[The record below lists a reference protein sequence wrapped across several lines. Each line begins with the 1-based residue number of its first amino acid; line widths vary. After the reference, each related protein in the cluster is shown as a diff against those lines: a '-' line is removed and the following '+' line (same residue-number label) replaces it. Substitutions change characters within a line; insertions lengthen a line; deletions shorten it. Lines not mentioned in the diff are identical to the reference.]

1 MNRQA
6 LQTETQKHLPIPYMA
21 DPIRYSTWKTDHL
34 SAIRG
39 FAGKKIILTFS
50 GGKDSSAGLY
60 LLHRASLE
68 FNFEIQP
75 HAVKFPRHVFPEPEV
90 QKLEDY
96 WQQQGVRIHWHN
108 TATSDKELEPGIAN
122 DANPCHVCNRAKKRI
137 LIEKGQAIF
146 GKPHSVV
153 LMMSY
158 SLWDLVSATLEHILN
173 GYYAEEPGAVAA
185 NGKKPDNRFL
195 ETSQRFYPL
204 IRLKNGLQ
212 IFKPLISYNDQ
223 QILELIEHAR
233 IPLASTPC
241 RYKEFRP
248 KRIFCR
254 YYEKAKLEFDFD
266 QVFAFATDVLKI
278 PALSYYESLDMD
290 TYLDKLA

>member
-1 MNRQA
+1 
-6 LQTETQKHLPIPYMA
+6 MA
-21 DPIRYSTWKTDHL
+21 APIRYSTWKTGYL
-34 SAIRG
+34 PALKG
-39 FAGKKIILTFS
+39 FEGKKIILTYS

-60 LLHRASLE
+60 LLRRASLE

-75 HAVKFPRHVFPEPEV
+75 HAVKFPRHVFPASEI
-90 QKLEDY
+90 QKLDDY
-96 WQQQGVRIHWHN
+96 WRRQGVRIQWHD
-108 TATSDKELEPGIAN
+108 AVTSDKELEPGIGN
-122 DANPCHVCNRAKKRI
+122 DANPCHVCNRTKKRI

-146 GKPHSVV
+146 GEPHSVV

-158 SLWDLVSATLEHILN
+158 SLWDLVSATLEHILGGYSSEKPGTLDEN
-173 GYYAEEPGAVAA
+173 GNQPA
-185 NGKKPDNRFL
+185 NRFL

-212 IFKPLISYNDQ
+212 IFKPLIRYNDQ
-223 QILELIEHAR
+223 QILELIENAGV
-233 IPLASTPC
+233 PLSSTPC
-241 RYKEFRP
+241 RYREFRP

-266 QVFAFATDVLKI
+266 QVFAFAKDVLKI
-278 PALSYYESLDMD
+278 PALSYYEALDMD